1 MIKYVPGAVAAIASF
16 VILKVVGLFLPNTL
30 WLEIVIFFGAYIVLT
45 VAVERALRRYGTK
58 RR

>member
-1 MIKYVPGAVAAIASF
+1 MCPAPSPRSRRSSF
-16 VILKVVGLFLPNTL
+16 SKSSGLFLPNTL